1 MSKFT
6 KTIAGVVSAIALVAV
21 ATGASAETFTRSL
34 TVGSRGDDVTA
45 LQTWLVAKGYLVMPS
60 GVAMGYFGSLTKAAV
75 AAYQTAKGITPA
87 VGYFGPVTRAA
98 VNAEAAVGVSTV
110 PGCTAG
116 AMFSSTTGAPCTSSA
131 LPAGCMSTAGYSSVT
146 GQPCSSTTAPAPSG
160 TFVMDGKDGSLSV
173 TFDPFAPSSQTLKKG
188 DTGKAV
194 IAVKLSATSGTVNV
208 NRLDI
213 EFSNRP
219 WLYFSKLTLKDD
231 AGNVIATK
239 ALNSLADVDEI
250 TVGSDYKARFDG
262 VNFVVSP
269 DKDRTLI
276 AYLDVLAASDKINNN
291 VVYVSVPT
299 GNVRTIN
306 GKGYTDSLGISG
318 SGVGSGNPPSS
329 TTNAVALTLS
339 STGSTGTITTR
350 VAPSSPLKR
359 TVAVSPTN
367 TTSDVTLGVFGLK
380 SQNQTSRISSLTF
393 NVNSTSSVA
402 TTTLYSNMRLFTADG
417 KLIAGANSLNGA
429 ATFTNLTLDL
439 PTDQWVDVKLVAD
452 VPSGNGGQAASSTLA
467 GGALIVGTDTNF
479 NSVTVS
485 GASSQSSADNVY
497 SYSGLNVTGSA
508 PVLGNCI
515 EGFGQNYGVSSCDMT
530 FTLTLSAAANNVG
543 DLFISK
549 LPGTVLATSS
559 SPMTSSTTLTTVS
572 GVAAIAG
579 DTSVSY
585 RIPTEGRTFTYKGT
599 FSKAGGNPATQTFSI
614 NKVWFGTVGST
625 DGPTSTAASNAS
637 SNIDYG
643 LEQLSVTKTL

>member
-6 KTIAGVVSAIALVAV
+6 KTIAGVVGGIALVAAAGV
-21 ATGASAETFTRSL
+21 ASADTFTRSL
-34 TVGSRGDDVTA
+34 TIGSTGSDVVA

-60 GVAMGYFGSLTKAAV
+60 GVAMGYFGNLTKAAV

-87 VGYFGPVTRAA
+87 AGYFGPVTRAA
-98 VNAEAAVGVSTV
+98 VNAEAAVGTSTV

-116 AMFSSTTGAPCTSSA
+116 AMYSSTTGQPCAGAS
-131 LPAGCMSTAGYSSVT
+131 LPAGCSSTSGYSSVT
-146 GQPCSSTTAPAPSG
+146 GQPCGSSTSPVTSG
-160 TFVMDGKDGSLSV
+160 PFVMDGKDGSLSV

-188 DTGKAV
+188 DTNKAV
-194 IAVKLSATSGTVNV
+194 IAVKLSATSGSVNV
-208 NRLDI
+208 NRLDV
-213 EFSNRP
+213 EFSDRP
-219 WLYFSKLTLKDD
+219 WLYFSKITLKDD

-291 VVYVSVPT
+291 VVYLSIPT

-393 NVNSTSSVA
+393 TVQSTSSVA

-429 ATFTNLTLDL
+429 ATFTNLSLDL
-439 PTDQWVDVKLVAD
+439 PVDQWVDVKLVAD
-452 VPSGNGGQAASSTLA
+452 VPSGNGGQAASSSLA
-467 GGALIVGTDTNF
+467 GGALIVGTDSNF
-479 NSVTVS
+479 NTVTVS
-485 GASSQSSADNVY
+485 SASTQSSADNVY
-497 SYSGLNVTGSA
+497 SYSGLNVAGSA
-508 PVLGNCI
+508 PVLSNCI
-515 EGFGQNYGVSSCDMT
+515 NGFGQNYGQTSCDMS
-530 FTLTLSAAANNVG
+530 FTLTLTAAANNVG

-549 LPGTVLATSS
+549 NAGIVLATSS
-559 SPMTSSTTLTTVS
+559 SPMTASTTLTTFS
-572 GVAAIAG
+572 NVAAIAG

-585 RIPTEGRTFTYKGT
+585 RIPTEGRTFTFQGT
-599 FSKAGGNPATQTFSI
+599 FSKAGGAPALQTFAI
-614 NKVWFGTVGST
+614 NKVWFGTVGT
-625 DGPTSTAASNAS
+625 TNGPTSTAGTNAS
-637 SNIDYG
+637 SFIDYG
-643 LEQLSVTKTL
+643 LESLSVSKTL

>member
-6 KTIAGVVSAIALVAV
+6 KTIAGVVSGIALVAAAGV
-21 ATGASAETFTRSL
+21 ASADTFSRSL

-60 GVAMGYFGSLTKAAV
+60 GAAYGYFGNLTKAAV

-87 VGYFGPVTRAA
+87 AGYFGPVTRAA
-98 VNAEAAVGVSTV
+98 VNAEGTTGGVSTV

-116 AMFSSTTGAPCTSSA
+116 AMYSSTTGQPCAGAS
-131 LPAGCMSTAGYSSVT
+131 LPAGCTSTAGYSSVT
-146 GQPCSSTTAPAPSG
+146 GQPCSSTTAPATG
-160 TFVMDGKDGSLSV
+160 AFVADGKDGSLSV

-188 DTGKAV
+188 DMGKAV

-208 NRLDI
+208 NRLDV
-213 EFSNRP
+213 EFSDRP
-219 WLYFSKLTLKDD
+219 WLFFSKITLKDD

-239 ALNSLADVDEI
+239 ALNSPADVDEI

-291 VVYVSVPT
+291 VVYVSIPT
-299 GNVRTIN
+299 GNIRTIN
-306 GKGYTDSLGISG
+306 GKGYTDSLGIG
-318 SGVGSGNPPSS
+318 SGVGSGNPPS
-329 TTNAVALTLS
+329 TTANAVALTLS

-350 VAPSSPLKR
+350 VSPSSPLKR

-393 NVNSTSSVA
+393 TVQSTSSVA
-402 TTTLYSNMRLFTADG
+402 TTTLYSNMRLFTSDG

-439 PTDQWVDVKLVAD
+439 PVDQWVDVKLVAD
-452 VPSGNGGQAASSTLA
+452 VPSGNGGQAASSSLA

-485 GASSQSSADNVY
+485 SASTQSSADNVY
-497 SYSGLNVTGSA
+497 SYSGLNVAGSA
-508 PVLGNCI
+508 PVLSNCI
-515 EGFGQNYGVSSCDMT
+515 NGFGQNYGQTSCDMS
-530 FTLTLSAAANNVG
+530 FTLTLTAAANNVG

-549 LPGTVLATSS
+549 NAGIVLATSS
-559 SPMTSSTTLTTVS
+559 SPMTASTTLTTFS
-572 GVAAIAG
+572 NVAAIAG

-585 RIPTEGRTFTYKGT
+585 RIPTDGRTFTFQGT
-599 FSKAGGNPATQTFSI
+599 FSKAGGAPALQTFSI
-614 NKVWFGTVGST
+614 NKIWFGTVGST
-625 DGPTSTAASNAS
+625 NGPTSTAGTNAS
-637 SNIDYG
+637 SFIDYG
-643 LEQLSVTKTL
+643 LESLSVSKTL